1 MSKLILNGTNGI
13 TAYEADNTT
22 VLSTKSLSE
31 LNTIKPIVFRS
42 SSSLVIS
49 GKMTGD
55 ASLTPPVL
63 RYSDENSTELVGVAF
78 EHVATNTE
86 SFTEPDS
93 THTLPTGIQAG
104 DLIVMLEQAIMSS
117 PQGYGIDL
125 KTPSG
130 WTSGMGGNFN
140 SWYYRPSNYEV
151 AYAFVNYKIA
161 GASDSGTSVS
171 GFQNASQGGG
181 TVHGLR
187 TCFVYRPTFSN
198 SGNVSITK
206 SLAGKTGGGSSF
218 SAYTSSVTATP
229 SSTVGTLGIAQ
240 YASSGA
246 SNTATLSGAVTSF
259 ETTNTTGYGSTG
271 LRTCIRGAFNILA
284 TSSTVTLTGS
294 ANTTACDA
302 TGIWIFTLS

>member
-130 WTSGMGGNFN
+130 WTSGMGGIN
-140 SWYYRPSNYEV
+140 SWYRPSNYEA
-151 AYAFVNYKIA
+151 AYAFVIIKLLAHPIVEQVFLAFKMLLKVVEQYMGCELALFTGPHFLIL
-161 GASDSGTSVS
+161 VM
-171 GFQNASQGGG
+171 FRL
-181 TVHGLR
+181 LR
-187 TCFVYRPTFSN
+187 
-198 SGNVSITK
+198 
-206 SLAGKTGGGSSF
+206 A
-218 SAYTSSVTATP
+218 
-229 SSTVGTLGIAQ
+229 
-240 YASSGA
+240 
-246 SNTATLSGAVTSF
+246 
-259 ETTNTTGYGSTG
+259 
-271 LRTCIRGAFNILA
+271 
-284 TSSTVTLTGS
+284 
-294 ANTTACDA
+294 
-302 TGIWIFTLS
+302 

>member
-104 DLIVMLEQAIMSS
+104 DLIVICLNRQLCQVLKDMELTSKRHQAGHQAWAVIS
-117 PQGYGIDL
+117 
-125 KTPSG
+125 
-130 WTSGMGGNFN
+130 
-140 SWYYRPSNYEV
+140 
-151 AYAFVNYKIA
+151 
-161 GASDSGTSVS
+161 
-171 GFQNASQGGG
+171 
-181 TVHGLR
+181 
-187 TCFVYRPTFSN
+187 
-198 SGNVSITK
+198 
-206 SLAGKTGGGSSF
+206 
-218 SAYTSSVTATP
+218 
-229 SSTVGTLGIAQ
+229 TLGI
-240 YASSGA
+240 
-246 SNTATLSGAVTSF
+246 
-259 ETTNTTGYGSTG
+259 TGQAITK
-271 LRTCIRGAFNILA
+271 
-284 TSSTVTLTGS
+284 
-294 ANTTACDA
+294 
-302 TGIWIFTLS
+302 